1 MLAIKT
7 FSELT
12 SHLQNLRATKKLI
25 AVNPSDEH
33 SLEAIIMAVKMGIIK
48 AHIIGKEQDF
58 NMNLVKENNIAFT
71 HSDNQKEASDMAVKM
86 VKEGKADMLMK
97 GLVNTDV
104 LLHSI
109 LNKEFG
115 LVPYGNVISFVAAV
129 ETPHYQKLMFIT
141 DPAVIPSPN
150 LRQRMAMINYAI
162 ETAHNFGINKPKI
175 ALLHGTEKMNHKLNF
190 MTDYQAILD
199 KAKEGYF
206 GDIIID
212 GPLDLFLAVN
222 PELGKIKQVDTPIKG
237 DSDILI
243 FPDLDAANIFY
254 KSMVTFAHAKIGGIT
269 HGTEKPVILT
279 SRSDSV
285 ETKFNS
291 IALACLT

>member
-1 MLAIKT
+1 MLAIKS

-12 SHLQNLRATKKLI
+12 AHLQQLKNIKRLV
-25 AVNPSDEH
+25 AVNPSDNH
-33 SLEAIIMAVKMGIIK
+33 SLEAIKRAMDMGFITT
-48 AHIIGKEQDF
+48 HIIGNIHDF
-58 NMNLVKENNIAFT
+58 NMDFIEENNISFT
-71 HSDNQKEASDMAVKM
+71 HCDNQTEASTWAVKM
-86 VKEGKADMLMK
+86 VKSGNADMIMK

-104 LLHSI
+104 LLHAI
-109 LNKEFG
+109 LNKEYG

-150 LRQRMAMINYAI
+150 LRQRIAMINYAI
-162 ETAHNFGINKPKI
+162 DTAKKFGIIQPKI

-190 MTDYQAILD
+190 MTDYQTILD
-199 KAKEGYF
+199 KAKEGAF
-206 GDIIID
+206 GEIIID

-222 PELGKIKQVDTPIKG
+222 PELGKIKKIDTPIKG
-237 DSDILI
+237 DADILV

-254 KSMVTFAHAKIGGIT
+254 KSMITFAHAQIGGMT
-269 HGTEKPVILT
+269 FGTEKPVILT
-279 SRSDSV
+279 SRSDSI